1 LGADPS
7 LRDAQGWSALD
18 YAALGGDP
26 ELLRLV
32 LPTRDAAF
40 DERPDGVPSMLLLFC
55 LLSLHDEQIRAR
67 RHESEEAM
75 FPPFE
80 SMIAAWKE
88 GRWNQEMFSGLLEQ
102 LNSQEDA
109 FDDEDGDAL
118 TEDEEHELLEELLAL
133 EVSAE
138 AEPPAPIPSF
148 AAAACIDPPEDLS
161 EHDVPADDLVPLSV
175 DVAEPASD
183 ATAVEVVPSTPVLA
197 PRAERDGRRQGTM
210 AVVSTVSCR
219 LRRAENDGP
228 ASERIEAAKA
238 VVFDWLRT
246 DKRLPLPA
254 TVPAEYQLDLATG
267 SIITDATD
275 TLWTL
280 RFDDLD
286 QSAPGRIWRTEVV
299 LAIHG
304 DDAYCSVRLVRIS
317 PASED
322 PGFEAVSIPRLIGR
336 LAASV
341 GLEDARLPLRSDF
354 WACTNPEA
362 LASLLALLRDP
373 GRSQPVLVM
382 TSPDPSWAGRA
393 DEPGSLAARLAG
405 VAHLVRLD
413 ARHTFGLTREVG
425 RGLSVYGDA
434 VRVYRP
440 GFAIDDDGSMNPLL
454 VRRAEIPPRSTIA
467 RLVETTAKLTA
478 AHASDDDVPSF
489 AFARTIIAQTRRQA
503 RSEPATA
510 PAVVATDADAPRWQA
525 IVDELTDKLAHAQ
538 AERDAWEQRLAE
550 REAMATSTID
560 ELKLQREGALEES
573 DRLRRA
579 NWHLRTTN
587 EQLRSDLAGQ
597 RDKPEL
603 AAVPIPETL
612 DDLEAWAASHLGED
626 VVLTSKALRS
636 ARKSDF
642 AEPELAYQT
651 LLMLRD
657 LYVPM
662 RLDRTEERVA
672 EFQSRCQELGIEV
685 SGTGRAVDDH
695 RYRDAYRVRWKNQT
709 YKLDLHVSGSS
720 SRDTS
725 RTFRV
730 YFAWDETAGAV
741 VVGHLPTHLTS
752 SLTAH

>member
-1 LGADPS
+1 VLHGADPDQRGPGRITPLIAAVIGRQVEVADELIELGADPS

-267 SIITDATD
+267 PSSRTPPTRCGRCVSMIWTSRHLGASGGQKSCSPSTATTPTAASD
-275 TLWTL
+275 SCA
-280 RFDDLD
+280 
-286 QSAPGRIWRTEVV
+286 SARRVRTRGSRRCRSLASSGAWPPVWAWRTRGCRCDPISGRAPIPKRSPRCWRCF
-299 LAIHG
+299 AI
-304 DDAYCSVRLVRIS
+304 
-317 PASED
+317 PA
-322 PGFEAVSIPRLIGR
+322 
-336 LAASV
+336 
-341 GLEDARLPLRSDF
+341 
-354 WACTNPEA
+354 
-362 LASLLALLRDP
+362 
-373 GRSQPVLVM
+373 GRSL
-382 TSPDPSWAGRA
+382 
-393 DEPGSLAARLAG
+393 
-405 VAHLVRLD
+405 
-413 ARHTFGLTREVG
+413 
-425 RGLSVYGDA
+425 
-434 VRVYRP
+434 
-440 GFAIDDDGSMNPLL
+440 
-454 VRRAEIPPRSTIA
+454 
-467 RLVETTAKLTA
+467 
-478 AHASDDDVPSF
+478 
-489 AFARTIIAQTRRQA
+489 
-503 RSEPATA
+503 
-510 PAVVATDADAPRWQA
+510 
-525 IVDELTDKLAHAQ
+525 
-538 AERDAWEQRLAE
+538 
-550 REAMATSTID
+550 
-560 ELKLQREGALEES
+560 
-573 DRLRRA
+573 
-579 NWHLRTTN
+579 
-587 EQLRSDLAGQ
+587 
-597 RDKPEL
+597 
-603 AAVPIPETL
+603 
-612 DDLEAWAASHLGED
+612 
-626 VVLTSKALRS
+626 
-636 ARKSDF
+636 
-642 AEPELAYQT
+642 
-651 LLMLRD
+651 
-657 LYVPM
+657 
-662 RLDRTEERVA
+662 
-672 EFQSRCQELGIEV
+672 C
-685 SGTGRAVDDH
+685 
-695 RYRDAYRVRWKNQT
+695 
-709 YKLDLHVSGSS
+709 SS
-720 SRDTS
+720 
-725 RTFRV
+725 
-730 YFAWDETAGAV
+730 
-741 VVGHLPTHLTS
+741 
-752 SLTAH
+752 